1 VRGWPNKPSR
11 SHSWGHRIVVFPL
24 SRLLIAAAAMV
35 LIGIFYGILD
45 QTLRPLVPGT
55 WGLSQDVIHDAIVS
69 ASLSELVE
77 AVAAVG
83 VLVFLAKVIECRPLA
98 EVGLGRRHLVRNT
111 VLGFALGLGLFLLL
125 FGMQNLPVLVGVE
138 AWPAKVPWLEL
149 SVFLVSIAFV
159 FTCLIGVAEE
169 VLFRGI
175 LFRILEEGLG
185 SWLALAISAS
195 LFALIHMDPQHPSLI
210 LITPQLLGGILLG
223 AAYMLTRSLWLPI
236 GIHWATDFIQG
247 MFAKLDALPSASQAL
262 LNPQVLYTVIYLSA
276 GIILLS
282 LAVRRGQV
290 RIPCWMQ
297 LKTQT

>member
-1 VRGWPNKPSR
+1 M
-11 SHSWGHRIVVFPL
+11 FPL

-35 LIGIFYGILD
+35 LIGSFYGILR
-45 QTLRPLVPGT
+45 QTLGPLVPGT
-55 WGLSQDVIHDAIVS
+55 LGLPEYVISDPIFS
-69 ASLSELVE
+69 ASLSELIE

-83 VLVFLAKVIECRPLA
+83 ILLFLARVIEGHSLA

-111 VLGFALGLGLFLLL
+111 VLGFALGMGLFLLL

-149 SVFLVSIAFV
+149 SIPLVSVAFV

-195 LFALIHMDPQHPSLI
+195 LFALIHMDPQTYGPTTSEPYTDNTTASGRHSVWSCLHAHA
-210 LITPQLLGGILLG
+210 QLV
-223 AAYMLTRSLWLPI
+223 
-236 GIHWATDFIQG
+236 ATDRHSLGNGFHARNVCKIGRVTQFIPG
-247 MFAKLDALPSASQAL
+247 SA
-262 LNPQVLYTVIYLSA
+262 
-276 GIILLS
+276 
-282 LAVRRGQV
+282 
-290 RIPCWMQ
+290 Q
-297 LKTQT
+297 L

>member
-1 VRGWPNKPSR
+1 
-11 SHSWGHRIVVFPL
+11 
-24 SRLLIAAAAMV
+24 MV
-35 LIGIFYGILD
+35 LIGIFYGILG
-45 QTLRPLVPGT
+45 QILKPLVDGT
-55 WGLSQDVIHDAIVS
+55 LGLSEDVIRDPIVS
-69 ASLSELVE
+69 TSLSELVE

-83 VLVFLAKVIECRPLA
+83 VLVFLARVIEGRSLT

-111 VLGFALGLGLFLLL
+111 LLGFVLGLGLFLLWI
-125 FGMQNLPVLVGVE
+125 GMQNLPVLVGVE

-149 SVFLVSIAFV
+149 SIPLVSVAFV

-236 GIHWATDFIQG
+236 GIHWATDFMQG
-247 MFAKLDALPSASQAL
+247 MFAKLDALPSSSQAL
-262 LNPQVLYTVIYLSA
+262 LSFHVLYTVIYISA
-276 GIILLS
+276 SIIVLS
-282 LAVRRGQV
+282 LAIRRGQV
-290 RIPCWMQ
+290 RTPRWMQ

>member
-1 VRGWPNKPSR
+1 MRGRANQPAC
-11 SHSWGHRIVVFPL
+11 SHSWGYRIVMFPL
-24 SRLLIAAAAMV
+24 SRLLIAAAAIV
-35 LIGIFYGILD
+35 LIGSFYGILR
-45 QTLRPLVPGT
+45 QTLGPLVPGT
-55 WGLSQDVIHDAIVS
+55 LGLPEYVISDPIFS
-69 ASLSELVE
+69 ASLSELIE

-83 VLVFLAKVIECRPLA
+83 ILLFLAKVIEGRSLA

-111 VLGFALGLGLFLLL
+111 VLGFVLGLGLFLLL

-138 AWPAKVPWLEL
+138 AWPAKVAWLEL
-149 SVFLVSIAFV
+149 SIPLVSVTFV

-195 LFALIHMDPQHPSLI
+195 LFALVHLDPQHPSLI

-236 GIHWATDFIQG
+236 GIHWATDFIYG
-247 MFAKLDALPSASQAL
+247 MFAKLDALPSSAQTL

-282 LAVRRGQV
+282 LAIRRGQV